1 MPHCINCGKPRDE
14 HTIVKDAADAAEVP
28 ICPTSV
34 YVEADDLVGDA
45 PQDDPRDDAAAL

>member
-28 ICPTSV
+28 VCPTSV
-34 YVEADDLVGDA
+34 YVEADDLVE
-45 PQDDPRDDAAAL
+45 RDDARDDASAL